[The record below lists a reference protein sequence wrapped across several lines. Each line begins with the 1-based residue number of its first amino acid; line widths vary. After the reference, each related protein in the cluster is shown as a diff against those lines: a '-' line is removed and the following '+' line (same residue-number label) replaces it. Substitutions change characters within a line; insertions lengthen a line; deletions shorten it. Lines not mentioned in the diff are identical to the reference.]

1 MPVQNNI
8 IRKIIE
14 PTKPGFHWF
23 VIICIIFGELLTYTW
38 IRTESTQTVLQ
49 ISSSQKLLV
58 KKKSYQKALSIERDR
73 LKSDD
78 RITKIA
84 RTRLD
89 LLTDTLNQTI
99 YFSDIS
105 TAGAQTKGKR
115 Y

>member
-1 MPVQNNI
+1 MPIKNNI

-38 IRTESTQTVLQ
+38 IRTESTQTILK
-49 ISSSQKLLV
+49 ISSNQKLLV
-58 KKKSYQKALSIERDR
+58 KKNSYRKALSIERDR

-78 RITKIA
+78 RITRIA

-89 LLTDTLNQTI
+89 LLTDTMNQTI
-99 YFSDIS
+99 YFSDIT
-105 TAGAQTKGKR
+105 TAGTQIKGKK